1 MPGTN
6 LTREE
11 AQQRAKL
18 LTVDSYEIDLDLSGA
33 VEGGT
38 YRSVTTV
45 RFDSAESGVGSFI
58 DLVAPAVQEVVLNGD
73 SLDPAE
79 VFKDSRIELAGILE
93 GRNVLRV
100 VADCAYTNTG
110 EGLHRFVDPV
120 DQQAYLYTQFEVP
133 DARRVFASFEQ
144 PDLKATFQFT
154 VKAPSGWTVIS
165 NSPTP
170 EPKDDVWEFEPTPRI
185 STYVTAL
192 ILGPYH
198 SVHSVY
204 EKDGQSVPLGIY
216 CRPSLAEFLDS
227 DAIFEVTRQ
236 GFEWFQEKFDYAY
249 PFKKYD
255 QLFVPEFNAGAMENA
270 GAVTIRDQYVFRSK
284 VTDAAYE
291 VRAETILHELAHMWF
306 GDLVTMEWWND
317 LWLNESF
324 ATYTSIACQSYA
336 PGSRWP
342 HSWTTFANSM
352 KTWAYRQ
359 DQLPSTHPIMAQI
372 NDLDDVLVNFD
383 GITYAKGASVLK
395 QLVAYVGEDEFF
407 RGVQAYFKAHAY
419 GNTQL
424 SDLLG
429 ALEETSGR
437 DLGTWSQKWLQT
449 AGINV
454 LRPEIET
461 DANGVITSFAIRQEA
476 PALPAG
482 AKGEPTLRPHRIA
495 VGLYDLDDSAGGSG
509 KLVRGERIELDVDGE
524 LTEVA
529 ELVGKR
535 RPAVILLNDD
545 DLSYA
550 KVRLDE
556 QSLAFVTEHL
566 GDFEASLP
574 RALCWASAWDMTRD
588 AELAAR
594 DYLSL
599 VLSGIG
605 KESDIGVVQSLHR
618 QVLTAVEL
626 YADPNAREALLTRW
640 TDATLAHLRSS
651 AGGSDHQLAW
661 ARAFAATART
671 PEQLDLLEGLLDGRE
686 SIEGLAVDTE
696 LRWSFVQRLAAV
708 GRFDEAEITSEYE
721 RDRTAAGERHAATA
735 RAARPTE
742 EAKAEAWASVVES
755 DKLPNAVQEA
765 VIGGFVQFGQRELLA
780 PYTEKYFAAVKGVW
794 DSRSHEMAQQIA
806 VGLYPS
812 VQVSADTL
820 AKTDEWLAS
829 AEPSAALR
837 RLISESRSGVER
849 ALRAQAR
856 HGGVGGDALRRGKM
870 ALPRARARKRRFR
883 MEVSRSTGTAAPTG
897 ETTSP
902 AAVARSGPRPHQGRG
917 ERRSLLAFRF

>member
-6 LTREE
+6 LTRDE
-11 AQQRAKL
+11 AQQRAAL
-18 LTVDSYEIDLDLSGA
+18 LSVDSYEIDLDLSGA
-33 VEGGT
+33 QEGGT

-45 RFDSAESGVGSFI
+45 RFDVAENGATSFI
-58 DLVAPAVQEVVLNGD
+58 DLVAPAVHEVTLNGD
-73 SLDPAE
+73 ALDPAE
-79 VFKDSRIELAGILE
+79 LFADSRIALPGLLE
-93 GRNVLRV
+93 GRNILRV

-120 DQQAYLYTQFEVP
+120 DEQAYLYTQFEVP

-170 EPKDDVWEFEPTPRI
+170 EPKDDVWVFEPTPRI
-185 STYVTAL
+185 STYITAL
-192 ILGPYH
+192 IVGPYH

-216 CRPSLAEFLDS
+216 CRPSLAEYLDS

-236 GFEWFQEKFDYAY
+236 GFDWFQEKFDYAY
-249 PFKKYD
+249 PFEKYD

-324 ATYTSIACQSYA
+324 ATYTSIACQADA

-359 DQLPSTHPIMAQI
+359 DQLPSTHPIMAEI

-395 QLVAYVGEDEFF
+395 QLVAYVGQDEFF
-407 RGVQAYFKAHAY
+407 RGVQAYFKAHAF
-419 GNTQL
+419 GNTRL

-437 DLGTWSQKWLQT
+437 DLKAWSKAWLET

-461 DANGVITSFAIRQEA
+461 DEHGVITSFAIRQEA
-476 PALPAG
+476 PALPTG

-495 VGLYDLDDSAGGSG
+495 VGLYELDDDSG
-509 KLVRGERIELDVDGE
+509 KLVRDERVELDVDGE
-524 LTEVA
+524 LTAVPQ
-529 ELVGKR
+529 LVGKR
-535 RPAVILLNDD
+535 RPAVVLLNDD

-566 GDFEASLP
+566 GDFESSLP

-588 AELAAR
+588 AELATR

-618 QVLTAVEL
+618 QVKLAIEL
-626 YADPNAREALLTRW
+626 YADPTAREALLTRW
-640 TDATLAHLRSS
+640 TDATLAHLR
-651 AGGSDHQLAW
+651 AAEAASDHQLAW

-671 PEQLDLLEGLLDGRE
+671 PEQLDLLEALLEGTQT
-686 SIEGLAVDTE
+686 IEGLAVDTE

-708 GRFDEAEITSEYE
+708 GRYDEAEIAGEYE

-735 RAARPTE
+735 RASRPTP
-742 EAKAEAWASVVES
+742 EAKAEAWSQVVES

-765 VIGGFVQFGQRELLA
+765 VIGGFVQTDQRDLLA
-780 PYTEKYFAAVKGVW
+780 PYTDKYFEVVKSIW
-794 DSRSHEMAQQIA
+794 DSRSHEIAQQIA
-806 VGLYPS
+806 VGLYPT

-820 AKTDEWLAS
+820 HKTDTWLAT
-829 AEPSAALR
+829 AEPNAALR
-837 RLISESRSGVER
+837 RLVSESRSGVER
-849 ALRAQAR
+849 ALRAQAA
-856 HGGVGGDALRRGKM
+856 DA
-870 ALPRARARKRRFR
+870 
-883 MEVSRSTGTAAPTG
+883 AAPA
-897 ETTSP
+897 E
-902 AAVARSGPRPHQGRG
+902 
-917 ERRSLLAFRF
+917 

>member
-6 LTREE
+6 LTRDE
-11 AQQRAKL
+11 AQRRARL
-18 LTVDSYEIDLDLSGA
+18 LSVDAYEIDLDLSGA
-33 VEGGT
+33 PEGGT

-45 RFDSAESGVGSFI
+45 RFEAAEDSAETFI
-58 DLVAPAVQEVVLNGD
+58 DLVAPAVHEVVLNGEA
-73 SLDPAE
+73 LDAAE
-79 VFKDSRIELAGILE
+79 VFKDSRIALAGLRA
-93 GRNVLRV
+93 GRNELRV

-154 VKAPSGWTVIS
+154 VKAPEGWTVIS

-170 EPKDDVWEFEPTPRI
+170 ERPADHVWRFEPTPRI
-185 STYVTAL
+185 STYITAL
-192 ILGPYH
+192 IAGPYH
-198 SVHSVY
+198 SVHSAY
-204 EKDGQSVPLGIY
+204 EKDGRTVPLGIY
-216 CRPSLAEFLDS
+216 CRPSLAEHLDAE
-227 DAIFEVTRQ
+227 AIFEVTRQ
-236 GFEWFQEKFDYAY
+236 GFDWFQEKFDYAY
-249 PFKKYD
+249 PFAKYD

-324 ATYTSIACQSYA
+324 ATYTSIACQAYA
-336 PGSRWP
+336 PGSQWP

-359 DQLPSTHPIMAQI
+359 DQLPSTHPIMAEI
-372 NDLDDVLVNFD
+372 RDLDDVLVNFD

-395 QLVAYVGEDEFF
+395 QLVAYVGMDEFF
-407 RGVQAYFKAHAY
+407 KGVQAYFKAHAY
-419 GNTQL
+419 GNTRL

-437 DLGTWSQKWLQT
+437 DLKTWSKNWLET
-449 AGINV
+449 AGINI
-454 LRPEIET
+454 LRPEIEV
-461 DANGVITSFAIRQEA
+461 DADGVITSFAVRQEA

-482 AKGEPTLRPHRIA
+482 AKGEPVLRPHRIA
-495 VGLYDLDDSAGGSG
+495 IGAYDLQDG
-509 KLVRGERIELDVDGE
+509 KLVRTERIELDVDGE
-524 LTEVA
+524 LTAVPQ
-529 ELVGKR
+529 LVGTR
-535 RPAVILLNDD
+535 RPAVVLLNDD

-556 QSLAFVTEHL
+556 ESLKTVTEHL
-566 GDFEASLP
+566 GDFTESLP

-588 AELAAR
+588 AELATR

-618 QVLTAVEL
+618 QVKLALDL
-626 YADPNAREALLTRW
+626 YAAPQWRETGLATWTEAALT
-640 TDATLAHLRSS
+640 HLR
-651 AGGSDHQLAW
+651 AAEPGSDHQLAW
-661 ARAFAATART
+661 ARALAAAART
-671 PEQLDLLEGLLDGRE
+671 DDQLDLLQGLLDGTE
-686 SIEGLAVDTE
+686 EIAGLAVDTE
-696 LRWSFVQRLAAV
+696 LRWSLLQRLAAT
-708 GRFDEAEITSEYE
+708 GRADEKAIAAELE
-721 RDRTAAGERHAATA
+721 RDKTSAGERHAATA
-735 RAARPTE
+735 RSARPTA

-755 DKLPNAVQEA
+755 DTLPNAVQEA
-765 VIGGFVQFGQRELLA
+765 VIGGFVQTDQRELLA
-780 PYTEKYFAAVKGVW
+780 PYTAQYFAAVKGVW

-806 VGLYPS
+806 VGLYPAL
-812 VQVSADTL
+812 QVSQETL
-820 AKTDEWLAS
+820 DATDAWLES

-837 RLISESRSGVER
+837 RLVNESRAGIER
-849 ALRAQAR
+849 ALKAQSA
-856 HGGVGGDALRRGKM
+856 DA
-870 ALPRARARKRRFR
+870 
-883 MEVSRSTGTAAPTG
+883 
-897 ETTSP
+897 
-902 AAVARSGPRPHQGRG
+902 AAV
-917 ERRSLLAFRF
+917 

>member
-33 VEGGT
+33 QEGGT
-38 YRSVTTV
+38 FRSVTTV
-45 RFDSAESGVGSFI
+45 RFDSAEAGAESFI
-58 DLVAPAVQEVVLNGD
+58 DLIADAVHEVVLNGR
-73 SLDPAE
+73 SLDVAA
-79 VFKDSRIELAGILE
+79 VFRDSRIALAHLESGPNELRI
-93 GRNVLRV
+93 

-133 DARRVFASFEQ
+133 DARRVFANFEQ
-144 PDLKATFQFT
+144 PDLKGTFQFT
-154 VKAPSGWTVIS
+154 VKAPTGWTVIS
-165 NSPTP
+165 NSATP
-170 EPKDDVWEFEPTPRI
+170 EPKDDVWHFEPTPRMSSYI
-185 STYVTAL
+185 TAL
-192 ILGPYH
+192 IVGPYH
-198 SVHSVY
+198 SVHSSY
-204 EKDGQSVPLGIY
+204 DNPETGQSVPLGIY
-216 CRPSLAEFLDS
+216 CRPSLAEYLDS

-236 GFEWFQEKFDYAY
+236 GFAWFQEKFDYAY
-249 PFKKYD
+249 PFAKYD

-324 ATYTSIACQSYA
+324 ATYTSIACQAYA
-336 PGSRWP
+336 PDSKWP

-359 DQLPSTHPIMAQI
+359 DQLPSTHPIMAEI

-395 QLVAYVGEDEFF
+395 QLVAYVGMDEFF
-407 RGVQAYFKAHAY
+407 QGVQAYFKRHAF
-419 GNTQL
+419 GNTRL

-437 DLGTWSQKWLQT
+437 DLKSWSKAWLET
-449 AGINV
+449 AGINI

-461 DANGVITSFAIRQEA
+461 DEHGVITSFAIRQEA

-495 VGLYDLDDSAGGSG
+495 VGFYDLDDASG
-509 KLVRGERIELDVDGE
+509 KLVRGERVELDVTAGE
-524 LTEVA
+524 STQVPQ
-529 ELVGKR
+529 LVGKH
-535 RPAVILLNDD
+535 RPAVVLLNDD

-556 QSLAFVTEHL
+556 ESLAFVTQHL

-588 AELAAR
+588 AELSASA
-594 DYLSL
+594 YLDL
-599 VLSGIG
+599 VLSGVA
-605 KESDIGVVQSLHR
+605 KESDIGVVQSLQR
-618 QVLTAVEL
+618 QVKLALDL
-626 YADPNAREALLTRW
+626 YAAPAHRDALLTRW
-640 TDATLAHLRSS
+640 TEATLTHLRTS
-651 AGGSDHQLAW
+651 APGSDHQLAW

-671 PEQLDLLEGLLDGRE
+671 PEQLDVLDALLEG
-686 SIEGLAVDTE
+686 SQTIEGLAVDTE
-696 LRWSFVQRLAAV
+696 LRWAFVQRLAAV
-708 GRFDEAEITSEYE
+708 GRFDETEITAEYE
-721 RDRTAAGERHAATA
+721 LDRTAAGERHAATA
-735 RAARPTE
+735 RAARPTP

-755 DKLPNAVQEA
+755 DQLPNAVQEA
-765 VIGGFVQFGQRELLA
+765 VIGGFVQTDQRELLA
-780 PYTEKYFAAVKGVW
+780 PYTEKYFSALKDVW

-806 VGLYPS
+806 VGLFPS
-812 VQVSADTL
+812 VQVSEETL
-820 AKTDEWLAS
+820 AATNAWLDS
-829 AEPSAALR
+829 AQPSAALA
-837 RLISESRSGVER
+837 RLVSESRAGVER
-849 ALRAQAR
+849 ALKAQGA
-856 HGGVGGDALRRGKM
+856 DA
-870 ALPRARARKRRFR
+870 
-883 MEVSRSTGTAAPTG
+883 
-897 ETTSP
+897 
-902 AAVARSGPRPHQGRG
+902 
-917 ERRSLLAFRF
+917 

>member
-18 LTVDSYEIDLDLSGA
+18 LTVDSYEVDLDLSGA
-33 VEGGT
+33 QEGGT

-45 RFDSAESGVGSFI
+45 RFDSAETGAESFI
-58 DLVAPAVQEVVLNGD
+58 DLVAPAVHEVTLNGD
-73 SLDPAE
+73 PLDPAE
-79 VFKDSRIELAGILE
+79 VFEDSRIALHGLLQ

-154 VKAPSGWTVIS
+154 VKAPNGWTVIS

-170 EPKDDVWEFEPTPRI
+170 EPKDDVWVFEPTPRI
-185 STYVTAL
+185 STYITAL
-192 ILGPYH
+192 IVGPYH

-204 EKDGQSVPLGIY
+204 EKDGQTVPLGIY

-236 GFEWFQEKFDYAY
+236 GFDWFQEKFDYAY
-249 PFKKYD
+249 PFTKYD

-291 VRAETILHELAHMWF
+291 LRAETILHELAHMWF

-324 ATYTSIACQSYA
+324 ATYTSIACQAYH
-336 PGSRWP
+336 PDSRWP

-359 DQLPSTHPIMAQI
+359 DQLPSTHPIMAEI
-372 NDLDDVLVNFD
+372 RDLDDVLVNFD

-395 QLVAYVGEDEFF
+395 QLVAYVGMDEFF
-407 RGVQAYFKAHAY
+407 RGVQAYFKAHAF
-419 GNTQL
+419 GNTRL

-449 AGINV
+449 AGINI

-461 DANGVITSFAIRQEA
+461 DADGVITSFAVRQEA

-482 AKGEPTLRPHRIA
+482 AQGEPTLRPHRIA
-495 VGLYDLDDSAGGSG
+495 VGLYELDDASG
-509 KLVRGERIELDVDGE
+509 KLVCDERVELDVDGE
-524 LTEVA
+524 LTAVPQ
-529 ELVGKR
+529 LVGKR

-556 QSLAFVTEHL
+556 DSLAFVTEHL
-566 GDFEASLP
+566 GDFAASLP

-594 DYLSL
+594 DYLAL

-618 QVLTAVEL
+618 QVKLAIEL
-626 YADPNAREALLTRW
+626 YADPTAREALLTRW
-640 TDATLAHLRSS
+640 TDATLAHLH
-651 AGGSDHQLAW
+651 AAEAGSDHQLAW

-671 PEQLDLLEGLLDGRE
+671 PEQLDLLEALLEGRE
-686 SIEGLAVDTE
+686 TIEGLAVDTE
-696 LRWSFVQRLAAV
+696 LRWAFVQRLAAV
-708 GRFDEAEITSEYE
+708 GRFDDAEIAAEYE
-721 RDRTAAGERHAATA
+721 RDKTAAGERHAATA

-765 VIGGFVQFGQRELLA
+765 VIGGFVQTDQRELLA
-780 PYTEKYFAAVKGVW
+780 PYTDKYFSVVKEIW
-794 DSRSHEMAQQIA
+794 DTRSHEIAQQIA
-806 VGLYPS
+806 TGLYPGIHIS
-812 VQVSADTL
+812 EDTL
-820 AKTDEWLAS
+820 ARTDAWLAS
-829 AEPSAALR
+829 AEPNAALR
-837 RLISESRSGVER
+837 RLVSESRSGVER
-849 ALRAQAR
+849 ALKAQAA
-856 HGGVGGDALRRGKM
+856 D
-870 ALPRARARKRRFR
+870 ARAA
-883 MEVSRSTGTAAPTG
+883 TA
-897 ETTSP
+897 
-902 AAVARSGPRPHQGRG
+902 
-917 ERRSLLAFRF
+917 

>member
-33 VEGGT
+33 QDGGPSRSSEAGSGGGT

-45 RFDSAESGVGSFI
+45 RFDSAESGAASFI
-58 DLVAPAVQEVVLNGD
+58 DLVAPTVHEITLNGD
-73 SLDPAE
+73 PLDPAE
-79 VFKDSRIELAGILE
+79 VFADSRIALPGLLDGA
-93 GRNVLRV
+93 NVLRV

-170 EPKDDVWEFEPTPRI
+170 EPKDDIWVFEPTPRI
-185 STYVTAL
+185 STYITAL
-192 ILGPYH
+192 IVGPYH

-216 CRPSLAEFLDS
+216 CRPSLAQFLDS
-227 DAIFEVTRQ
+227 DALFEVTRQ
-236 GFEWFQEKFDYAY
+236 GFDWFQEKFDYAY
-249 PFKKYD
+249 PFAKYD

-291 VRAETILHELAHMWF
+291 VRAETVLHELAHMWF

-324 ATYTSIACQSYA
+324 ATYTSIACLAYG
-336 PGSRWP
+336 PESRWP

-359 DQLPSTHPIMAQI
+359 DQLPSTHPIMAEI

-395 QLVAYVGEDEFF
+395 QLVAYVGMDEFF
-407 RGVQAYFKAHAY
+407 QGVRKYFKRHAY
-419 GNTQL
+419 GNTRL

-437 DLGTWSQKWLQT
+437 DLKTWSKLWLET
-449 AGINV
+449 AGINI

-461 DANGVITSFAIRQEA
+461 DADGTITAFAVRQEA

-495 VGLYDLDDSAGGSG
+495 IGFYDLDADG
-509 KLVRGERIELDVDGE
+509 KLVRGERVELDVDGE
-524 LTEVA
+524 LTAVP
-529 ELVGKR
+529 ELVGKA
-535 RPAVILLNDD
+535 RPSVVLLNDD

-556 QSLAFVTEHL
+556 ASLAFVTEHL
-566 GDFEASLP
+566 GDFDDSLP

-588 AELAAR
+588 AELATR
-594 DYLSL
+594 DYLEL

-605 KESDIGVVQSLHR
+605 KEAGIGVVQSLHR
-618 QVLTAVEL
+618 QVKLAIDL
-626 YADPNAREALLTRW
+626 YADPTWREAGLTRW
-640 TDATLAHLRSS
+640 TEATLAHLR
-651 AGGSDHQLAW
+651 AAEPGSDHQLAW

-671 PEQLDLLEGLLDGRE
+671 PEQLDVLDGLLDGTQ

-696 LRWSFVQRLAAV
+696 LRWAFVQRLAAV
-708 GRFDEAEITSEYE
+708 GRFDEAGIAAEYE
-721 RDRTAAGERHAATA
+721 RDKTAAGERHATTA
-735 RAARPTE
+735 RASRPTP

-755 DKLPNAVQEA
+755 DKLPNAVQES
-765 VIGGFVQFGQRELLA
+765 VIAGFVQTDQRELLA
-780 PYTEKYFAAVKGVW
+780 PYTEKYFASVKDAW
-794 DSRSHEMAQQIA
+794 DTRSHEIAQQIA
-806 VGLYPS
+806 VGLYPAL
-812 VQVSADTL
+812 QVEQSTL
-820 AKTDEWLAS
+820 DATDAWLTATD
-829 AEPSAALR
+829 PPPALR
-837 RLISESRSGVER
+837 RLISESRAGVER
-849 ALRAQAR
+849 ALKAQEA
-856 HGGVGGDALRRGKM
+856 D
-870 ALPRARARKRRFR
+870 ARA
-883 MEVSRSTGTAAPTG
+883 
-897 ETTSP
+897 
-902 AAVARSGPRPHQGRG
+902 
-917 ERRSLLAFRF
+917 

>member
-33 VEGGT
+33 QEGGT

-45 RFDSAESGVGSFI
+45 RFDVAETGAESFI
-58 DLVAPAVQEVVLNGD
+58 DLVAPAVHEVTLNGD
-73 SLDPAE
+73 PLDPAA
-79 VFKDSRIELAGILE
+79 VFADSRIALPGLLA

-120 DQQAYLYTQFEVP
+120 DEQAYLYTQFEVP

-154 VKAPSGWTVIS
+154 VKAPAGWTVVS
-165 NSPTP
+165 NSPAP
-170 EPKDDVWEFEPTPRI
+170 EPKDDTWVFEPTPRI
-185 STYVTAL
+185 SSYITAL
-192 ILGPYH
+192 IVGPYH

-236 GFEWFQEKFDYAY
+236 GFDWFQEKFDYAY
-249 PFKKYD
+249 PFTKYD

-291 VRAETILHELAHMWF
+291 TRAETILHELAHMWF

-324 ATYTSIACQSYA
+324 ATYTSIACQAYA

-359 DQLPSTHPIMAQI
+359 DQLPSTHPIMAEI
-372 NDLDDVLVNFD
+372 RDLDDVLVNFD

-395 QLVAYVGEDEFF
+395 QLVAYVGMDEFF
-407 RGVQAYFKAHAY
+407 KGVQAYFKRHAY
-419 GNTQL
+419 GNTRL

-437 DLGTWSQKWLQT
+437 DLSTWSQKWLQT
-449 AGINV
+449 AGINI
-454 LRPEIET
+454 LRPEVET
-461 DANGVITSFAIRQEA
+461 AADGVVTSFAIRQEA

-495 VGLYDLDDSAGGSG
+495 IGLYDLDEATG
-509 KLVRGERIELDVDGE
+509 KLVRTDRIELDVDGE
-524 LTEVA
+524 LTAVPQLA
-529 ELVGKR
+529 GRR
-535 RPAVILLNDD
+535 RPAVFLLNDD

-556 QSLAFVTEHL
+556 QSLRFVTDHL
-566 GDFEASLP
+566 GDFESSLP

-588 AELAAR
+588 AELPTR
-594 DYLSL
+594 EYLSL

-605 KESDIGVVQSLHR
+605 KESDIGVVQSLQR
-618 QVLTAVEL
+618 QVKLAIEL
-626 YADPNAREALLTRW
+626 YADPAAREALLTRW
-640 TDATLAHLRSS
+640 TDATLAHLRS
-651 AGGSDHQLAW
+651 AAPASDHQLAW

-671 PEQLDLLEGLLDGRE
+671 PEQLDLLDSLLEGTHT
-686 SIEGLAVDTE
+686 IEGLAVDTE
-696 LRWSFVQRLAAV
+696 LRWAFVERLAAV
-708 GRFDEAEITSEYE
+708 GRFDEAEIAGEYE

-742 EAKAEAWASVVES
+742 EAKAEAWASVIES

-765 VIGGFVQFGQRELLA
+765 VIGGFVQTDQRELLA
-780 PYTEKYFAAVKGVW
+780 PYTDRYFEILKSVW
-794 DSRSHEMAQQIA
+794 DSRSHEIAQQIA
-806 VGLYPS
+806 IGLYPS
-812 VQVSADTL
+812 LQVSQETL
-820 AKTDEWLAS
+820 ARTDAWLAS
-829 AEPSAALR
+829 AQPNAALA
-837 RLISESRSGVER
+837 RLVSESRAGVER
-849 ALRAQAR
+849 ALKAQAA
-856 HGGVGGDALRRGKM
+856 DA
-870 ALPRARARKRRFR
+870 
-883 MEVSRSTGTAAPTG
+883 AA
-897 ETTSP
+897 
-902 AAVARSGPRPHQGRG
+902 Q
-917 ERRSLLAFRF
+917 

>member
-11 AQQRAKL
+11 AQQRAEL
-18 LTVDSYEIDLDLSGA
+18 LSVDSYEIDLDLSGA
-33 VEGGT
+33 QEGGT

-45 RFDSAESGVGSFI
+45 RFDVAETGAASFI
-58 DLVAPAVQEVVLNGD
+58 DLVAPTVHEVTLNGD
-73 SLDPAE
+73 ALDPAE
-79 VFKDSRIELAGILE
+79 VFKDSRIALPGLLE
-93 GRNVLRV
+93 GPNILRV
-100 VADCAYTNTG
+100 VADAAYTNTG

-120 DQQAYLYTQFEVP
+120 DNQAYLYTQFEVP

-154 VKAPSGWTVIS
+154 VKAPTGWTVIS

-170 EPKDDVWEFEPTPRI
+170 EPKDDVWVFEPTPRI
-185 STYVTAL
+185 STYITAL
-192 ILGPYH
+192 IVGPYH

-216 CRPSLAEFLDS
+216 CRPSLAEYLDS

-236 GFEWFQEKFDYAY
+236 GFDWFQEKFDYAY

-324 ATYTSIACQSYA
+324 ATYTSIACQA
-336 PGSRWP
+336 AHPESRWP

-359 DQLPSTHPIMAQI
+359 DQLPSTHPIMAEI
-372 NDLDDVLVNFD
+372 RDLDDVLVNFD

-395 QLVAYVGEDEFF
+395 QLVAYVGQDEFF

-419 GNTQL
+419 GNTRL

-437 DLGTWSQKWLQT
+437 DLKAWSKAWLET
-449 AGINV
+449 AGINI

-461 DANGVITSFAIRQEA
+461 DEHGVITSFAIRQEA

-482 AKGEPTLRPHRIA
+482 AKGEPTLRPHRIG
-495 VGLYDLDDSAGGSG
+495 VGLYELDDASG
-509 KLVRGERIELDVDGE
+509 KLVRDERVELDVDGE
-524 LTEVA
+524 LTA
-529 ELVGKR
+529 LPQLVGRR
-535 RPAVILLNDD
+535 RPAVVLLNDD

-556 QSLAFVTEHL
+556 RSLAFVTEHL
-566 GDFEASLP
+566 GDFESSLP

-588 AELAAR
+588 AELATR

-605 KESDIGVVQSLHR
+605 KESDIGVVQSLQR
-618 QVLTAVEL
+618 QVKLAIEL
-626 YADPNAREALLTRW
+626 YGDPTAREALLTRW
-640 TDATLAHLRSS
+640 TDATLAHLRAATPS
-651 AGGSDHQLAW
+651 SDHQLAW

-671 PEQLDLLEGLLDGRE
+671 PEQLDLLEALLEGTQT
-686 SIEGLAVDTE
+686 IEGLAVDTE
-696 LRWSFVQRLAAV
+696 LRWSFVERLAAV
-708 GRFDEAEITSEYE
+708 GRYDEAEIAGEYE
-721 RDRTAAGERHAATA
+721 RDKTAAGERHAATA
-735 RAARPTE
+735 RAARPTP
-742 EAKAEAWASVVES
+742 EAKAEAWSQVIDS
-755 DKLPNAVQEA
+755 DKLPNALQEA
-765 VIGGFVQFGQRELLA
+765 VIAGFVQTDQRDLLA
-780 PYTEKYFAAVKGVW
+780 AYTDKYFEVVKSIW
-794 DSRSHEMAQQIA
+794 DSRSHEIAQQIA
-806 VGLYPS
+806 IGLYPTI
-812 VQVSADTL
+812 QVSAETL
-820 AKTDEWLAS
+820 HKTDTWLTS
-829 AEPSAALR
+829 ADPNAALR
-837 RLISESRSGVER
+837 RLVSESRAGVER
-849 ALRAQAR
+849 ALRAQSA
-856 HGGVGGDALRRGKM
+856 DA
-870 ALPRARARKRRFR
+870 
-883 MEVSRSTGTAAPTG
+883 AAAT
-897 ETTSP
+897 E
-902 AAVARSGPRPHQGRG
+902 
-917 ERRSLLAFRF
+917 

>member
-33 VEGGT
+33 QEGGT

-45 RFDSAESGVGSFI
+45 RFDVDENGAESFI
-58 DLVAPAVQEVVLNGD
+58 DLVAPTLHEVTLNGD
-73 SLDPAE
+73 ALDPAA
-79 VFKDSRIELAGILE
+79 VFQDSRIALPGLLA

-170 EPKDDVWEFEPTPRI
+170 EPKDDVWVFEPTPRI
-185 STYVTAL
+185 STYITAL
-192 ILGPYH
+192 IVGPYH

-236 GFEWFQEKFDYAY
+236 GFDWFQEKFDYAY

-324 ATYTSIACQSYA
+324 ATYTSIACQAYA
-336 PGSRWP
+336 PDSRWP

-359 DQLPSTHPIMAQI
+359 DQLPSTHPIMAEI
-372 NDLDDVLVNFD
+372 RDLDDVLVNFD

-395 QLVAYVGEDEFF
+395 QLVAYVGMDEFF

-419 GNTQL
+419 GNTRL

-437 DLGTWSQKWLQT
+437 DLKTWSQKWLQT
-449 AGINV
+449 AGINI
-454 LRPEIET
+454 LRPEVET
-461 DANGVITSFAIRQEA
+461 DADGVFTSFAIRQEA

-495 VGLYDLDDSAGGSG
+495 IGLYELDDASG
-509 KLVRGERIELDVDGE
+509 KLVRAERIELDVDGE
-524 LTEVA
+524 LTAVPQ
-529 ELVGKR
+529 LVGKR
-535 RPAVILLNDD
+535 RPAVVLLNDD

-556 QSLAFVTEHL
+556 ASLAFVTEHL
-566 GDFEASLP
+566 GDFESSLP

-588 AELAAR
+588 AELATR

-618 QVLTAVEL
+618 QVKLAIEL
-626 YADPNAREALLTRW
+626 YADPATREALLTRW
-640 TDATLAHLRSS
+640 TEATLAHLR
-651 AGGSDHQLAW
+651 AAAPGSDHQLAW

-671 PEQLDLLEGLLDGRE
+671 PEQLDLLEALLEGRE
-686 SIEGLAVDTE
+686 TIEGLAVDTE
-696 LRWSFVQRLAAV
+696 LRWAFVERLAAV
-708 GRFDEAEITSEYE
+708 GRFDEAEITAEYE
-721 RDRTAAGERHAATA
+721 RDKTAAGERHAATA

-765 VIGGFVQFGQRELLA
+765 VIAGFVQTDQRELLA
-780 PYTEKYFAAVKGVW
+780 PYADRFFAVVKDVW
-794 DSRSHEMAQQIA
+794 HARSHEMAQQIA

-812 VQVSADTL
+812 LQVSEETL
-820 AKTDEWLAS
+820 AKTDTWLAS
-829 AEPSAALR
+829 AEPNAALR

-849 ALRAQAR
+849 ALKAQTA
-856 HGGVGGDALRRGKM
+856 DA
-870 ALPRARARKRRFR
+870 
-883 MEVSRSTGTAAPTG
+883 AA
-897 ETTSP
+897 
-902 AAVARSGPRPHQGRG
+902 
-917 ERRSLLAFRF
+917 

>member
-11 AQQRAKL
+11 ARTRAKL

-33 VEGGT
+33 QDGGT

-45 RFDSAESGVGSFI
+45 RFDVAESGADSFI
-58 DLVAPAVQEVVLNGD
+58 DLIAPAVHEVTLNGD
-73 SLDPAE
+73 TLDAAE
-79 VFKDSRIELAGILE
+79 VFADSRIALRGLLE
-93 GRNVLRV
+93 GRNILRV

-120 DQQAYLYTQFEVP
+120 DDQAYLYTQFEVP

-154 VKAPSGWTVIS
+154 VKAPEGWTVIS

-170 EPKDDVWEFEPTPRI
+170 EPAENVWVFEPTPRI
-185 STYVTAL
+185 STYITAL
-192 ILGPYH
+192 IVGPYH

-216 CRPSLAEFLDS
+216 CRPSLAEFLDA
-227 DAIFEVTRQ
+227 DAIFDVTRQ
-236 GFEWFQEKFDYAY
+236 GFDWFQEKFDYAY

-270 GAVTIRDQYVFRSK
+270 GAVTFRDQYVFRSK

-291 VRAETILHELAHMWF
+291 GRAATILHELAHMWF

-324 ATYTSIACQSYA
+324 ATYAEAACLAHA
-336 PGSRWP
+336 PGTRWP
-342 HSWTTFANSM
+342 QSWTTFANQM

-359 DQLPSTHPIMAQI
+359 DQLPSTHPIMAEI
-372 NDLDDVLVNFD
+372 NDLEDVLVNFD

-395 QLVAYVGEDEFF
+395 QLVAYVGMDEFF
-407 RGVQAYFKAHAY
+407 QGVQAYFKRHAY
-419 GNTQL
+419 GNTRL

-437 DLGTWSQKWLQT
+437 DLKTWSNKWLET
-449 AGINV
+449 AGINI

-461 DANGVITSFAIRQEA
+461 DAEGVITSFGVRQEA

-482 AKGEPTLRPHRIA
+482 AKGEAVLRPHRIA
-495 VGLYDLDDSAGGSG
+495 IGLYDLDEASG
-509 KLVRGERIELDVDGE
+509 KLVRAEDGRIELDVDGE
-524 LTEVA
+524 LTAVPQLA
-529 ELVGKR
+529 GRR
-535 RPAVILLNDD
+535 RPAVVLLNDD

-566 GDFEASLP
+566 GDFEWSLP

-588 AELAAR
+588 GELPAR

-605 KESDIGVVQSLHR
+605 KESDIGVMQSLHR
-618 QVLTAVEL
+618 QVKLAVDL
-626 YADPNAREALLTRW
+626 YADPGAREALLTRW
-640 TDATLAHLRSS
+640 TDATLAHLRS
-651 AGGSDHQLAW
+651 AEAGSDHQLAW

-671 PEQLDLLEGLLDGRE
+671 PEQLDLLESLLDG
-686 SIEGLAVDTE
+686 SHTVEGLVVDTE
-696 LRWSFVQRLAAV
+696 LRWAFVQRLAAV
-708 GRFDEAEITSEYE
+708 GRFDENEIAGEYE
-721 RDRTAAGERHAATA
+721 RDRTAAGERHAASA
-735 RAARPTE
+735 RAARPTQ

-755 DKLPNAVQEA
+755 DSLPNAVQEA
-765 VIGGFVQFGQRELLA
+765 VIAGFVQTDQRELLA
-780 PYTEKYFAAVKGVW
+780 PYVDRYFDAVKGVW
-794 DSRSHEMAQQIA
+794 ESRSYEMAQQVV

-812 VQVSADTL
+812 VQVAAATL
-820 AKTDEWLAS
+820 SKTDEWLSS
-829 AEPSAALR
+829 AEPNAALR
-837 RLISESRSGVER
+837 RLISEARAGVER
-849 ALRAQAR
+849 ALRAQE
-856 HGGVGGDALRRGKM
+856 VDA
-870 ALPRARARKRRFR
+870 A
-883 MEVSRSTGTAAPTG
+883 
-897 ETTSP
+897 
-902 AAVARSGPRPHQGRG
+902 GR
-917 ERRSLLAFRF
+917 

>member
-18 LTVDSYEIDLDLSGA
+18 LTVDSYEVELDLSGA
-33 VEGGT
+33 QEGGT
-38 YRSVTTV
+38 YPSVTTV
-45 RFDSAESGVGSFI
+45 RFRSAEAGAGTFI
-58 DLVAPAVQEVVLNGD
+58 DLVAPAVHEVVLNGK
-73 SLDPAE
+73 SLDVAE
-79 VFKDSRIELAGILE
+79 VFRDARIALNHLAAGANE
-93 GRNVLRV
+93 LRV

-154 VKAPSGWTVIS
+154 VTAPEGWTVIS

-170 EPKDDVWEFEPTPRI
+170 DAAEVEDNVWRFAPTPRI
-185 STYVTAL
+185 STYITAL
-192 ILGPYH
+192 IAGPYH
-198 SVHSVY
+198 SVHSSY
-204 EKDGQSVPLGIY
+204 EGANGQSVPLGIY
-216 CRPSLAEFLDS
+216 CRPSLAEFLDA
-227 DAIFEVTRQ
+227 DAIFDVTRQ
-236 GFEWFQEKFDYAY
+236 GFDWFQEKFAYDY
-249 PFKKYD
+249 PFAKYD

-291 VRAETILHELAHMWF
+291 GRAETILHELAHMWF

-324 ATYTSIACQSYA
+324 ATYTSVACQASA
-336 PGSRWP
+336 EGTKWP
-342 HSWTTFANSM
+342 QAWTTFANSM

-359 DQLPSTHPIMAQI
+359 DQLPSTHPIMADI
-372 NDLDDVLVNFD
+372 RDLDDVLVNFD

-395 QLVAYVGEDEFF
+395 QLVAYVGTDAFF
-407 RGVQAYFKAHAY
+407 QGVQAYFKAHAF
-419 GNTQL
+419 GNTRL

-429 ALEETSGR
+429 ALEKTSGR
-437 DLGTWSQKWLQT
+437 DLTAWSKSWLET

-454 LRPEIET
+454 LRPRVET
-461 DANGVITSFAIRQEA
+461 AADGTITAFSVSQEA

-495 VGLYDLDDSAGGSG
+495 IGLYDLDAGG
-509 KLVRGERIELDVDGE
+509 KLVRTDRIELDIDGE
-524 LTEVA
+524 LTEVP
-529 ELVGKR
+529 ELVGR
-535 RPAVILLNDD
+535 TRPAVVLLNDD

-556 QSLAFVTEHL
+556 VSLENVTAHL
-566 GDFEASLP
+566 GDFTESLP

-588 AELAAR
+588 GELATR
-594 DYLSL
+594 DYLAL

-618 QVLTAVEL
+618 QVKLAVDL
-626 YADPNAREALLTRW
+626 YADPAWREQGLATWTEAALE
-640 TDATLAHLRSS
+640 HLRG
-651 AGGSDHQLAW
+651 AEPGSDHQLAW

-671 PEQLDLLEGLLDGRE
+671 EGQLTFLSALLDGAAE
-686 SIEGLAVDTE
+686 VEGLVVDTE
-696 LRWSFVQRLAAV
+696 LRWAFLERLVATGVLGDAAI
-708 GRFDEAEITSEYE
+708 DAELE

-735 RAARPTE
+735 RAARPTA
-742 EAKAEAWASVVES
+742 EAKAEAWASLVES
-755 DKLPNAVQEA
+755 ADLPNAVQDA
-765 VIGGFVQFGQRELLA
+765 VIGGFVQTDQRELLA
-780 PYTEKYFAAVKGVW
+780 PYTEKFFAVVKGIW
-794 DSRSHEMAQQIA
+794 DNRSHEIAQQIA

-812 VQVSADTL
+812 LQVSAQTL
-820 AKTDEWLAS
+820 AATDAWLAS
-829 AEPSAALR
+829 AEPNAALR
-837 RLISESRSGVER
+837 RLVSESRSGVER
-849 ALRAQAR
+849 ALKAQSA
-856 HGGVGGDALRRGKM
+856 DA
-870 ALPRARARKRRFR
+870 ASA
-883 MEVSRSTGTAAPTG
+883 S
-897 ETTSP
+897 
-902 AAVARSGPRPHQGRG
+902 
-917 ERRSLLAFRF
+917 

>member
-1 MPGTN
+1 M
-6 LTREE
+6 TREE
-11 AQQRAKL
+11 AQQRAQL
-18 LTVDSYEIDLDLSGA
+18 LAVESYGIELDLSGA
-33 VEGGT
+33 QEGGT

-45 RFDSAESGVGSFI
+45 RFDVTAENGAESFI
-58 DLVAPAVQEVVLNGD
+58 DLVAPAVHEVTLNGD

-79 VFKDSRIELAGILE
+79 VFADSRIALPGLLH
-93 GRNVLRV
+93 GRNILRV

-120 DQQAYLYTQFEVP
+120 DEQAYLYTQFEVP
-133 DARRVFASFEQ
+133 DARRVFACFEQ

-154 VKAPSGWTVIS
+154 VKAPEGWTVIS

-170 EPKDDVWEFEPTPRI
+170 EPQDNVWEFEPTPRI
-185 STYVTAL
+185 STYITAL
-192 ILGPYH
+192 IVGPYH

-216 CRPSLAEFLDS
+216 CRPSLAEYLDS

-249 PFKKYD
+249 PFTKYD

-291 VRAETILHELAHMWF
+291 TRAETILHELAHMWF

-324 ATYTSIACQSYA
+324 ATYTSIACQA
-336 PGSRWP
+336 AHPESRWP

-359 DQLPSTHPIMAQI
+359 DQLPSTHPIMAEI

-419 GNTQL
+419 GNTRL

-429 ALEETSGR
+429 ALETTSGR
-437 DLGTWSQKWLQT
+437 DLKAWSKAWLET

-461 DANGVITSFAIRQEA
+461 DGNGVVTSFAIRQEA

-495 VGLYDLDDSAGGSG
+495 VGLYEPDDASG
-509 KLVRGERIELDVDGE
+509 KLVRDERIELDVDGD
-524 LTEVA
+524 LTAVPQ
-529 ELVGKR
+529 LVGRR

-566 GDFEASLP
+566 GDFESSLP

-588 AELAAR
+588 AQLAAR

-605 KESDIGVVQSLHR
+605 KESDIGVVQSLQR
-618 QVLTAVEL
+618 QVKLAIDL
-626 YADPNAREALLTRW
+626 YADPAAREALLARW
-640 TDATLAHLRSS
+640 TDATLAHLR
-651 AGGSDHQLAW
+651 AAAPGSDHQLAW

-671 PEQLDLLEGLLDGRE
+671 PEQLDVLDALLDG
-686 SIEGLAVDTE
+686 SQTVEGLVVDTE
-696 LRWSFVQRLAAV
+696 LRWAFVQRLAAV
-708 GRFDEAEITSEYE
+708 GRFDEAEIAGEYD

-742 EAKAEAWASVVES
+742 AAKAEAWASVVDS

-765 VIGGFVQFGQRELLA
+765 VIGGFVQTDQREVLA
-780 PYTEKYFAAVKGVW
+780 PYADRYFEVVKDIW
-794 DSRSHEMAQQIA
+794 ESRSHEMAQQIA
-806 VGLYPS
+806 VGLYPT
-812 VQVSADTL
+812 VQVSQETL
-820 AKTDEWLAS
+820 DKTDAWLAS
-829 AEPSAALR
+829 AEPNAALR
-837 RLISESRSGVER
+837 RLVSESRAGVER
-849 ALRAQAR
+849 ALRAQRA
-856 HGGVGGDALRRGKM
+856 DAAAGK
-870 ALPRARARKRRFR
+870 
-883 MEVSRSTGTAAPTG
+883 
-897 ETTSP
+897 
-902 AAVARSGPRPHQGRG
+902 
-917 ERRSLLAFRF
+917 

>member
-45 RFDSAESGVGSFI
+45 RFDAAENGASFI

-79 VFKDSRIELAGILE
+79 VFTDSRIALSGILE

-154 VKAPSGWTVIS
+154 VKAPNGWTVIS

-185 STYVTAL
+185 STYITAL

-216 CRPSLAEFLDS
+216 CRPSLAQYLDS

-236 GFEWFQEKFDYAY
+236 GFAWFQEKFDYAY

-324 ATYTSIACQSYA
+324 ATYTSIACQAYA
-336 PGSRWP
+336 PDSRWP

-359 DQLPSTHPIMAQI
+359 DQLPSTHPIMATI

-449 AGINV
+449 AGINI

-461 DANGVITSFAIRQEA
+461 DANGVITAFAIRQEA

-495 VGLYDLDDSAGGSG
+495 VGLYDLDDDSG

-524 LTEVA
+524 LTEVP

-535 RPAVILLNDD
+535 RAAVVLLNDD

-588 AELAAR
+588 AELATR

-651 AGGSDHQLAW
+651 EAGGDHQLAW

-708 GRFDEAEITSEYE
+708 GRFDDAEITSEYE
-721 RDRTAAGERHAATA
+721 RDKTAAGERHAATA
-735 RAARPTE
+735 RAARPTD

-765 VIGGFVQFGQRELLA
+765 VIGGFVQYGQRELLA
-780 PYTEKYFAAVKGVW
+780 PYTDKYFEAVKGVW

-812 VQVSADTL
+812 LQVSADTL
-820 AKTDEWLAS
+820 AKTDEWLAL

-849 ALRAQAR
+849 ALKAQAA
-856 HGGVGGDALRRGKM
+856 D
-870 ALPRARARKRRFR
+870 
-883 MEVSRSTGTAAPTG
+883 TAASASTPTG
-897 ETTSP
+897 E
-902 AAVARSGPRPHQGRG
+902 
-917 ERRSLLAFRF
+917 

>member
-11 AQQRAKL
+11 AQQRAEL

-33 VEGGT
+33 QEGGT

-45 RFDSAESGVGSFI
+45 RFDSAEAGAETFI
-58 DLVAPAVQEVVLNGD
+58 DLVAPAVHEVVLNGKA
-73 SLDPAE
+73 LDVAA
-79 VFKDSRIELAGILE
+79 VFRDSRIALKRLAAGS
-93 GRNVLRV
+93 NVLKV

-120 DQQAYLYTQFEVP
+120 DEQAYLYTQFEVP

-144 PDLKATFQFT
+144 PDLKATFRFT
-154 VKAPSGWTVIS
+154 VKAPAGWTVIS

-170 EPKDDVWEFEPTPRI
+170 EPVDHVWSFEPTPRI
-185 STYVTAL
+185 STYITAL
-192 ILGPYH
+192 IVGPYH
-198 SVHSVY
+198 AVHSSY
-204 EKDGQSVPLGIY
+204 EGPDGQSVPLGIY
-216 CRPSLAEFLDS
+216 CRPSLAEFLDA
-227 DAIFEVTRQ
+227 DAVFEVTRQ
-236 GFEWFQEKFDYAY
+236 GFDWFQEKFDYAY
-249 PFKKYD
+249 PFAKYD

-324 ATYTSIACQSYA
+324 ATYTSIACQAYH
-336 PGSRWP
+336 PESRWP
-342 HSWTTFANSM
+342 HAWTSFANSM

-359 DQLPSTHPIMAQI
+359 DQLPSTHPIMAEI
-372 NDLDDVLVNFD
+372 DDLEDVMVNFD

-395 QLVAYVGEDEFF
+395 QLVAYVGQDEFF
-407 RGVQAYFKAHAY
+407 KGVQAYFKAHAF
-419 GNTQL
+419 GNTRL

-429 ALEETSGR
+429 ALEKTSGR
-437 DLGTWSQKWLQT
+437 DLTAWSKAWLET

-461 DANGVITSFAIRQEA
+461 DQDGRITSFRIRQEA

-482 AKGEPTLRPHRIA
+482 AKGEPVLRPHRIA
-495 VGLYDLDDSAGGSG
+495 VGFYSLDEATG
-509 KLVRGERIELDVDGE
+509 KLLRERRVELDVAAAE

-529 ELVGKR
+529 ELVGHH
-535 RPAVILLNDD
+535 RPDVVLLNDD

-556 QSLAFVTEHL
+556 HSLAQVTAHL

-588 AELAAR
+588 GELAAR
-594 DYLSL
+594 DYVSL

-605 KESDIGVVQSLHR
+605 KETDIGVVQSLHR
-618 QVLTAVEL
+618 QVKLAVDM
-626 YADPNAREALLTRW
+626 YADPAWRDTGLATWTGAALE
-640 TDATLAHLRSS
+640 HLR
-651 AGGSDHQLAW
+651 AAEPGSDHQLAW

-671 PEQLDLLEGLLDGRE
+671 EEQLDLLAGLLDGSE
-686 SIEGLAVDTE
+686 SLEGLVVDTE
-696 LRWSFVQRLAAV
+696 LRWAFLERLAV
-708 GRFDEAEITSEYE
+708 TGRADEPEIAAELA

-735 RAARPTE
+735 RAARPTAH
-742 EAKAEAWASVVES
+742 AKAEAWASVVES
-755 DKLPNAVQEA
+755 DGLPNAVQEA
-765 VIGGFVQFGQRELLA
+765 VIGGFVQTDQRELLA
-780 PYTEKYFAAVKGVW
+780 PYAEKYFAAVKDVW
-794 DSRSHEMAQQIA
+794 DTRSHEIAQQIA
-806 VGLYPS
+806 VGLYPALE
-812 VQVSADTL
+812 VSRSTL
-820 AKTDEWLAS
+820 DATDAWLDS
-829 AEPSAALR
+829 AGAGQALR
-837 RLISESRSGVER
+837 RLVSESRAGVER
-849 ALRAQAR
+849 ALRAQAA
-856 HGGVGGDALRRGKM
+856 DA
-870 ALPRARARKRRFR
+870 
-883 MEVSRSTGTAAPTG
+883 AAA
-897 ETTSP
+897 S
-902 AAVARSGPRPHQGRG
+902 A
-917 ERRSLLAFRF
+917 

>member
-6 LTREE
+6 LTRDE
-11 AQQRAKL
+11 AQQRARL
-18 LTVDSYEIDLDLSGA
+18 LTVDAYEIDLDLSGA
-33 VEGGT
+33 QEAAEGGT
-38 YRSVTTV
+38 FRSVTTV
-45 RFDSAESGVGSFI
+45 RFDVAEAGADSFI
-58 DLVAPAVQEVVLNGD
+58 DLVAPAVREVRLNGAA
-73 SLDPAE
+73 LDPDE
-79 VFKDSRIELAGILE
+79 VFEDSRIALRGLPA
-93 GRNVLRV
+93 GRNELTV

-154 VKAPSGWTVIS
+154 VKAPAGWTVIS

-170 EPKDDVWEFEPTPRI
+170 EPADDVWRFAPTPRL

-192 ILGPYH
+192 IAGPYH
-198 SVHSVY
+198 SVHSTY
-204 EKDGQSVPLGIY
+204 EKDGRTVPLGIY
-216 CRPSLAEFLDS
+216 CRPSLAEHLDA

-236 GFEWFQEKFDYAY
+236 GFDWFQEKFDYAY
-249 PFKKYD
+249 PFAKYD

-324 ATYTSIACQSYA
+324 ATYTSIACQAYA
-336 PGSRWP
+336 PGSKWP

-359 DQLPSTHPIMAQI
+359 DQLPSTHPIMAEI
-372 NDLDDVLVNFD
+372 RDLDDVLVNFD

-395 QLVAYVGEDEFF
+395 QLVAYVGIEEFF
-407 RGVQAYFKAHAY
+407 KGVQTYFKAHAY
-419 GNTQL
+419 GNTRL

-437 DLGTWSQKWLQT
+437 DLKTWSKKWLET

-454 LRPEIET
+454 LRPEIEV
-461 DANGVITSFAIRQEA
+461 DADGVITSFAVRQEA

-482 AKGEPTLRPHRIA
+482 AKGEPVLRPHRIA
-495 VGLYDLDDSAGGSG
+495 IGSYELQDG
-509 KLVRGERIELDVDGE
+509 HLVRTGRIELDVDGE
-524 LTEVA
+524 LTAVP
-529 ELVGKR
+529 ELVGTR
-535 RPAVILLNDD
+535 RPAVVLLNDD

-556 QSLAFVTEHL
+556 ESLKAVTEHL
-566 GDFEASLP
+566 GDFTESLP
-574 RALCWASAWDMTRD
+574 RALSWASAWDMTRD
-588 AELAAR
+588 AELATR

-618 QVLTAVEL
+618 QVKLALDL
-626 YADPNAREALLTRW
+626 YAAPEWRESGLAAWTEAALE
-640 TDATLAHLRSS
+640 HLR
-651 AGGSDHQLAW
+651 AAEPGSDHQLAW

-671 PEQLDLLEGLLDGRE
+671 DEQLDLLQGLLDGTE
-686 SIEGLAVDTE
+686 EIAGLAVDTE
-696 LRWSFVQRLAAV
+696 LRWSLLQRLAAT
-708 GRFDEAEITSEYE
+708 GRADEKAIAAEQE
-721 RDRTAAGERHAATA
+721 RDRTSAGERHAATA
-735 RAARPTE
+735 RAARPTA
-742 EAKAEAWASVVES
+742 EAKSEAWGSVVES

-765 VIGGFVQFGQRELLA
+765 VIGGFVQTDQRELLA
-780 PYTEKYFAAVKGVW
+780 PYTAKYFDTVKSVW

-806 VGLYPS
+806 VGLYPAL
-812 VQVSADTL
+812 QVSQETL
-820 AKTDEWLAS
+820 DATDAWLAS

-837 RLISESRSGVER
+837 RLVTESRAGIER
-849 ALRAQAR
+849 ALRAQAA
-856 HGGVGGDALRRGKM
+856 DA
-870 ALPRARARKRRFR
+870 
-883 MEVSRSTGTAAPTG
+883 AA
-897 ETTSP
+897 
-902 AAVARSGPRPHQGRG
+902 
-917 ERRSLLAFRF
+917 

>member
-33 VEGGT
+33 QEGGT

-45 RFDSAESGVGSFI
+45 RFDVAEDGAESFI
-58 DLVAPAVQEVVLNGD
+58 DLVAPAVHEITLNGD
-73 SLDPAE
+73 ALDPAE
-79 VFKDSRIELAGILE
+79 AFADSRIALPGLLE

-100 VADCAYTNTG
+100 SAECAYTNTG

-120 DQQAYLYTQFEVP
+120 DDQAYLYTQFEVP

-154 VKAPSGWTVIS
+154 VKAPEGWTVIS

-170 EPKDDVWEFEPTPRI
+170 EPKDNVWVFAPTPRL

-192 ILGPYH
+192 IAGPYH

-204 EKDGQSVPLGIY
+204 EKDGRSVPLGIY
-216 CRPSLAEFLDS
+216 CRPSLAEHLDA

-236 GFEWFQEKFDYAY
+236 GFDWFQEKFDYAY
-249 PFKKYD
+249 PFEKYD

-291 VRAETILHELAHMWF
+291 VRAATILHELAHMWF

-324 ATYTSIACQSYA
+324 ATFAEASCQADA
-336 PGSRWP
+336 PGSKWP
-342 HSWTTFANSM
+342 HSWTTFANQM

-359 DQLPSTHPIMAQI
+359 DQLPSTHPIMADI
-372 NDLDDVLVNFD
+372 RDLDDVLVNFD

-407 RGVQAYFKAHAY
+407 RGVQAYFKRHAY
-419 GNTQL
+419 GNTRL

-437 DLGTWSQKWLQT
+437 DLRTWSKKWLET

-461 DANGVITSFAIRQEA
+461 DDAGVITSFAVRQEA

-482 AKGEPTLRPHRIA
+482 AKGAVSDDAAPPRGTLRPHRIA
-495 VGLYDLDDSAGGSG
+495 IGFYDLDEATG
-509 KLVRGERIELDVDGE
+509 KLVRGDRVELDVDGE
-524 LTEVA
+524 LTAVPQLA
-529 ELVGKR
+529 GKR
-535 RPAVILLNDD
+535 RPAVVLLNDD

-556 QSLAFVTEHL
+556 QSLAVVTGHL
-566 GDFEASLP
+566 GDFESSLP

-588 AELAAR
+588 AELPVR

-599 VLSGIG
+599 VLSGVG

-618 QVLTAVEL
+618 QVKLALDL
-626 YADPNAREALLTRW
+626 YADPAAREALLARW
-640 TDATLAHLRSS
+640 TDATLAHLRS
-651 AGGSDHQLAW
+651 AEPGSDHQLAW

-671 PEQLDLLEGLLDGRE
+671 PEQLDLLEALLAGTQTV
-686 SIEGLAVDTE
+686 EGLAVDTE
-696 LRWSFVQRLAAV
+696 LRWTFVQRLAAV
-708 GRFDEAEITSEYE
+708 GRFDEAEIAAEYE

-765 VIGGFVQFGQRELLA
+765 VIAGFVQADQRELLA
-780 PYTEKYFAAVKGVW
+780 PYTDKYFEALADVW
-794 DSRSHEMAQQIA
+794 ASRSHEMAQQIA
-806 VGLYPS
+806 VGLYPGI
-812 VQVSADTL
+812 QVTGEILDR
-820 AKTDEWLAS
+820 TDAWLAS
-829 AEPSAALR
+829 AEPNAALR
-837 RLISESRSGVER
+837 RLVSESRAGVER
-849 ALRAQAR
+849 ALRAQAA
-856 HGGVGGDALRRGKM
+856 DA
-870 ALPRARARKRRFR
+870 
-883 MEVSRSTGTAAPTG
+883 AA
-897 ETTSP
+897 TS
-902 AAVARSGPRPHQGRG
+902 A
-917 ERRSLLAFRF
+917 

>member
-11 AQQRAKL
+11 AQERARL
-18 LTVDSYEIDLDLSGA
+18 LTVDAYEIDLDLSGA
-33 VEGGT
+33 QEGGT

-45 RFDSAESGVGSFI
+45 RFDSAEAGAETFI
-58 DLVAPAVQEVVLNGD
+58 DLIAPAVHEVELNGKA
-73 SLDPAE
+73 LDVAA
-79 VFKDSRIELAGILE
+79 VFRDSRIALPHLVAGSNELK
-93 GRNVLRV
+93 V

-144 PDLKATFQFT
+144 PDLKATFRFT
-154 VKAPSGWTVIS
+154 VKAPTGWTVIS

-170 EPKDDVWEFEPTPRI
+170 EPRDDVWSFEPTPRI
-185 STYVTAL
+185 SSYITAL
-192 ILGPYH
+192 IVGPYH
-198 SVHSVY
+198 SVHSSY

-216 CRPSLAEFLDS
+216 CRPSLAEFLDA
-227 DAIFEVTRQ
+227 DAIFDVTRQ
-236 GFEWFQEKFDYAY
+236 GFDWFQEKFDYDY
-249 PFKKYD
+249 PFAKYD

-291 VRAETILHELAHMWF
+291 RRAETILHELAHMWF

-324 ATYTSIACQSYA
+324 ATYTSVACQAYA
-336 PGSRWP
+336 EGSKWP
-342 HSWTTFANSM
+342 NSWTTFANVE

-359 DQLPSTHPIMAQI
+359 DQLPSTHPIMADI
-372 NDLDDVLVNFD
+372 RDLDDVLVNFD

-395 QLVAYVGEDEFF
+395 QLVAYVGMDAFF
-407 RGVQAYFKAHAY
+407 KGVQAYFKAHAF
-419 GNTQL
+419 GNTRL

-437 DLGTWSQKWLQT
+437 DLKTWSKAWLET
-449 AGINV
+449 AGINI

-461 DANGVITSFAIRQEA
+461 DGNGHVTSFTVLQEA

-495 VGLYDLDDSAGGSG
+495 IGCYDLDAAG
-509 KLVRGERIELDVDGE
+509 KLVRTDRIELDVDG
-524 LTEVA
+524 THTTVPFPA
-529 ELVGKR
+529 GTA

-556 QSLAFVTEHL
+556 ESLRVVTEHL
-566 GDFEASLP
+566 GDFTESLP

-588 AELAAR
+588 GELAAR
-594 DYLSL
+594 DYLAL
-599 VLSGIG
+599 VLAGIG
-605 KESDIGVVQSLHR
+605 KETDIGVVQSLHH
-618 QVLTAVEL
+618 QVKLALDL
-626 YADPNAREALLTRW
+626 YAAPEWREAGLTQW
-640 TDATLAHLRSS
+640 TEATLAHLR
-651 AGGSDHQLAW
+651 AAEPGSDHQLAW

-671 PEQLDLLEGLLDGRE
+671 PQQTDLLQSLLDGKE
-686 SIEGLAVDTE
+686 TVEGLAVDTE
-696 LRWSFVQRLAAV
+696 LRWAFVERLAAA
-708 GRFDEAEITSEYE
+708 GLLEEDEIAAEYE

-755 DKLPNAVQEA
+755 DTLPNSLQEA
-765 VIGGFVQFGQRELLA
+765 VISGFVQTEQRELLA
-780 PYTEKYFAAVKGVW
+780 PYAEKFFAAVKGVW
-794 DSRSHEMAQQIA
+794 DSRSHEMAQQVAI
-806 VGLYPS
+806 GLYPTL
-812 VQVSADTL
+812 QVSQATL
-820 AKTDEWLAS
+820 DATDAWLSA
-829 AEPSAALR
+829 AEPGAALR
-837 RLISESRSGVER
+837 RLVSESRSGVER
-849 ALRAQAR
+849 ALKAQAA
-856 HGGVGGDALRRGKM
+856 DA
-870 ALPRARARKRRFR
+870 
-883 MEVSRSTGTAAPTG
+883 AAAT
-897 ETTSP
+897 
-902 AAVARSGPRPHQGRG
+902 V
-917 ERRSLLAFRF
+917 

>member
-11 AQQRAKL
+11 AQRRARL
-18 LTVDSYEIDLDLSGA
+18 LTVDSYGIELDLSGA
-33 VEGGT
+33 QEGGT

-45 RFDSAESGVGSFI
+45 RFRSAEAGAETFI
-58 DLVAPAVQEVVLNGD
+58 DLVAPAVHEVVLNGT
-73 SLDPAE
+73 SLDVAA
-79 VFKDSRIELAGILE
+79 VFRDSRIALAHLHEGPNELT
-93 GRNVLRV
+93 V

-120 DQQAYLYTQFEVP
+120 DAQAYLYTQFEVP

-154 VKAPSGWTVIS
+154 VKAPEGWTVVS

-170 EPKDDVWEFEPTPRI
+170 EPKDHIWVFEPTPRI
-185 STYVTAL
+185 SSYITAL
-192 ILGPYH
+192 IVGPYH
-198 SVHSVY
+198 SVHSSY
-204 EKDGQSVPLGIY
+204 EKDGQSVPLGVY
-216 CRPSLAEFLDS
+216 CRPSLAQYLDS

-236 GFEWFQEKFDYAY
+236 GFDWFQEKFAYDY
-249 PFKKYD
+249 PFAKYD

-291 VRAETILHELAHMWF
+291 MRAETILHELAHMWF

-324 ATYTSIACQSYA
+324 ATYTSIACQAYA
-336 PGSRWP
+336 PGSKWP

-359 DQLPSTHPIMAQI
+359 DQLPSTHPIMADI
-372 NDLDDVLVNFD
+372 RDLDDVLVNFD

-395 QLVAYVGEDEFF
+395 QLVAYVGQDEFF
-407 RGVQAYFKAHAY
+407 SGVQAYFKAHAF

-437 DLGTWSQKWLQT
+437 DLKTWSTAWLET

-454 LRPEIET
+454 LRPEIEL
-461 DANGVITSFAIRQEA
+461 DASGHVTSLAVRQEA

-482 AKGEPTLRPHRIA
+482 AKGEPVLRPHRIA
-495 VGLYDLDDSAGGSG
+495 IGCYDLDGNG
-509 KLVRGERIELDVDGE
+509 KLVRTSRIELDVEGE
-524 LTEVA
+524 RTEVPFPA
-529 ELVGKR
+529 DTP

-556 QSLAFVTEHL
+556 ESLRVVTEHL
-566 GDFEASLP
+566 GDFEESLP

-588 AELAAR
+588 GELATR
-594 DYLSL
+594 DYLEL
-599 VLSGIG
+599 VLSGIA

-618 QVLTAVEL
+618 QVKLALDL
-626 YADPNAREALLTRW
+626 YAAPAWREAGLTRW
-640 TDATLAHLRSS
+640 TDATLAHLR
-651 AGGSDHQLAW
+651 AAEPGGDHQLAW

-671 PEQLDLLEGLLDGRE
+671 PQQLDLLQGLLDGTE
-686 SIEGLAVDTE
+686 TIEGLAVDTE
-696 LRWSFVQRLAAV
+696 LRWAFVQRLAAV
-708 GRFDEAEITSEYE
+708 GLHDEEEISAEYE
-721 RDRTAAGERHAATA
+721 RDRTAAGERHAA
-735 RAARPTE
+735 AARSARPLA

-755 DKLPNAVQEA
+755 DKLPNALQEA
-765 VIGGFVQFGQRELLA
+765 VISGFVQTDQRELLA
-780 PYTEKYFAAVKGVW
+780 PYTEKFFAAVGKVW
-794 DSRSHEMAQQIA
+794 ESRSHEMAQQIA

-812 VQVSADTL
+812 LQVSPSTL
-820 AKTDEWLAS
+820 DATDAWIAS
-829 AEPSAALR
+829 ANPNAALR

-849 ALRAQAR
+849 ALKAQEA
-856 HGGVGGDALRRGKM
+856 DA
-870 ALPRARARKRRFR
+870 A
-883 MEVSRSTGTAAPTG
+883 
-897 ETTSP
+897 
-902 AAVARSGPRPHQGRG
+902 AAVA
-917 ERRSLLAFRF
+917 

>member
-1 MPGTN
+1 VPGTN

-11 AQQRAKL
+11 AQQRAQL
-18 LTVDSYEIDLDLSGA
+18 LAVDSYEIELDLSGA
-33 VEGGT
+33 QEGGT

-45 RFDSAESGVGSFI
+45 RFDVTAENGAESFI
-58 DLVAPAVQEVVLNGD
+58 DLVAPAVHEVTLNGD

-79 VFKDSRIELAGILE
+79 VFADSRIALPGLLQ
-93 GRNVLRV
+93 GRNILRV
-100 VADCAYTNTG
+100 VADCTYTNTG

-120 DQQAYLYTQFEVP
+120 DDQAYLYTQFEVP

-154 VKAPSGWTVIS
+154 VRAPEGWTVIS

-170 EPKDDVWEFEPTPRI
+170 EPQDNVWVFEPTPRI
-185 STYVTAL
+185 SSYITAL
-192 ILGPYH
+192 IVGPYH

-216 CRPSLAEFLDS
+216 CRPSLAEYLDS

-236 GFEWFQEKFDYAY
+236 GFEWFQEKFDYTY

-324 ATYTSIACQSYA
+324 ATYTSIACQAHA

-342 HSWTTFANSM
+342 HAWTTFANSM

-359 DQLPSTHPIMAQI
+359 DQLPSTHPIMAEIQ
-372 NDLDDVLVNFD
+372 DLDDVLVNFD

-395 QLVAYVGEDEFF
+395 QLVAYVGMDEFF
-407 RGVQAYFKAHAY
+407 RGVQAYFKRHAY
-419 GNTQL
+419 GNTRL

-437 DLGTWSQKWLQT
+437 DLTTWSEKWLQT

-454 LRPEIET
+454 LRPRIET
-461 DANGVITSFAIRQEA
+461 DANGVVTSFAIHQEA
-476 PALPAG
+476 PALPTG

-495 VGLYDLDDSAGGSG
+495 VGLYELDDDSG
-509 KLVRGERIELDVDGE
+509 KLVREERIELDVDGE
-524 LTEVA
+524 LTAVPQ
-529 ELVGKR
+529 LVGKR

-556 QSLAFVTEHL
+556 QSLAVVTEHL
-566 GDFEASLP
+566 GDFESSLP

-588 AELAAR
+588 AELATR
-594 DYLSL
+594 DYLAL

-605 KESDIGVVQSLHR
+605 KESDIGVVQSLQR
-618 QVLTAVEL
+618 QVKLAIDL
-626 YADPNAREALLTRW
+626 YADPAAREALLARW
-640 TDATLAHLRSS
+640 TDATLAHLR
-651 AGGSDHQLAW
+651 AAAPGSDHQLAW

-671 PEQLDLLEGLLDGRE
+671 PEQLDVLDALLDG
-686 SIEGLAVDTE
+686 SQTVEGLVVDTE

-708 GRFDEAEITSEYE
+708 GRFDEAEIAGEYD

-735 RAARPTE
+735 RAARPTP
-742 EAKAEAWASVVES
+742 EAKAEAWASVVDS

-765 VIGGFVQFGQRELLA
+765 VIGGFVQTDQREVLA
-780 PYTEKYFAAVKGVW
+780 PYADRYFEVVKDIW
-794 DSRSHEMAQQIA
+794 ESRSHEMAQQIA
-806 VGLYPS
+806 VGLYPA
-812 VQVSADTL
+812 VQVSQETL
-820 AKTDEWLAS
+820 DKTDAWLAS
-829 AEPSAALR
+829 AEPNAALR
-837 RLISESRSGVER
+837 RLVSESRAGVER
-849 ALRAQAR
+849 ALRAQRA
-856 HGGVGGDALRRGKM
+856 DA
-870 ALPRARARKRRFR
+870 
-883 MEVSRSTGTAAPTG
+883 AA
-897 ETTSP
+897 
-902 AAVARSGPRPHQGRG
+902 GR
-917 ERRSLLAFRF
+917 

>member
-33 VEGGT
+33 QEGGT

-45 RFDSAESGVGSFI
+45 RFDVAEGGAESFI
-58 DLVAPAVQEVVLNGD
+58 DLVAPAVHEVTLNGD
-73 SLDPAE
+73 PLDAAE
-79 VFKDSRIELAGILE
+79 VFKDSRIALPGLLE

-120 DQQAYLYTQFEVP
+120 DEQAYLYTQFEVP

-144 PDLKATFQFT
+144 PDLKATFRFT
-154 VKAPSGWTVIS
+154 VKAPTGWTVIS

-170 EPKDDVWEFEPTPRI
+170 EPKDDVWAFEPTPRI
-185 STYVTAL
+185 SSYITAL
-192 ILGPYH
+192 IVGPYH

-236 GFEWFQEKFDYAY
+236 GFDWFQEKFDYAY

-324 ATYTSIACQSYA
+324 ATYTSIACQAYY
-336 PGSRWP
+336 PESRWP

-359 DQLPSTHPIMAQI
+359 DQLPSTHPIMAEI
-372 NDLDDVLVNFD
+372 RDLDDVLVNFD

-395 QLVAYVGEDEFF
+395 QLVAYVGMDEFF
-407 RGVQAYFKAHAY
+407 QGVQAYFKAHAF
-419 GNTQL
+419 GNTRL

-437 DLGTWSQKWLQT
+437 DLKAWSKAWLET
-449 AGINV
+449 AGINI

-461 DANGVITSFAIRQEA
+461 DASGVITSFAIRQEA

-495 VGLYDLDDSAGGSG
+495 VGLYDLDDASG
-509 KLVRGERIELDVDGE
+509 KLVRGERLELDVDGE
-524 LTEVA
+524 LTAVPQ
-529 ELVGKR
+529 LVGTR
-535 RPAVILLNDD
+535 RPAVVLLNDD

-566 GDFEASLP
+566 GDFASSLP

-588 AELAAR
+588 AELPTR

-618 QVLTAVEL
+618 QVKLAIDL
-626 YADPNAREALLTRW
+626 YGAPATREALLTRW
-640 TDATLAHLRSS
+640 TDATLAHLRTSA
-651 AGGSDHQLAW
+651 AGGDHQLAW

-671 PEQLDLLEGLLDGRE
+671 PEQLDLLEALLDG
-686 SIEGLAVDTE
+686 SQTIEGLAVDTE
-696 LRWSFVQRLAAV
+696 LRWAFVERLAAV
-708 GRFDEAEITSEYE
+708 GRFDEAEIAGEYG
-721 RDRTAAGERHAATA
+721 RDKTAAGERHAATA
-735 RAARPTE
+735 RAARPTP
-742 EAKAEAWASVVES
+742 EAKAEAWAQVVES

-765 VIGGFVQFGQRELLA
+765 VIGGFVQTDQRELLA
-780 PYTEKYFAAVKGVW
+780 PYTDKYFEVVKGIW
-794 DSRSHEMAQQIA
+794 ESRSHEIAQQIA
-806 VGLYPS
+806 IGLYPAI
-812 VQVSADTL
+812 QVSRETL
-820 AKTDEWLAS
+820 AKTDAWLSS
-829 AEPSAALR
+829 AEPNAALR
-837 RLISESRSGVER
+837 RLVSEARAGVDR
-849 ALRAQAR
+849 ALKAQEADAR
-856 HGGVGGDALRRGKM
+856 
-870 ALPRARARKRRFR
+870 
-883 MEVSRSTGTAAPTG
+883 
-897 ETTSP
+897 
-902 AAVARSGPRPHQGRG
+902 
-917 ERRSLLAFRF
+917 